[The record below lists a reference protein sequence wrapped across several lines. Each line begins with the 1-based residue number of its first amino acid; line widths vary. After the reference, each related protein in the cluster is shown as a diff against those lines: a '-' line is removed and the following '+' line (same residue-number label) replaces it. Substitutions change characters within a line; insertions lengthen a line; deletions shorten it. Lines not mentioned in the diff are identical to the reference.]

1 MFPPVEEQLQVLL
14 RGAAQVETV
23 DELRE
28 RLAWSYSTG
37 QPLRIKYGID
47 PTGFDVHL
55 GHTVPLRKLRQF
67 QQLGH
72 KAVLIIGTAT
82 AAVGDPSGRD
92 ASRQG
97 LTPEQIERNAQTY
110 LQQIAKII
118 NIEATEVRAN
128 HEWFER
134 FRFPDFLRLLGQTTV
149 QRLLERDDF
158 SKRLRANSPIY
169 LHECLYPLLQG
180 WDSVEIHAD
189 VELGGTEQLYNL
201 MVGRD
206 LQRTAGQKPQVCLT
220 MPILRGTDVVKKM
233 GKSVGNYIG
242 VNEPPHEMFGK
253 TMRIPDDLMPEWFT
267 LLTDRSE
274 AEIQAILSGKPN
286 EAKKILAADIV
297 RFFYGEETAQQC
309 LEEWRRQ
316 FEEKGDPE
324 QMPEIHLPEEWS
336 TSSPIPVV
344 DLLLISGLTVSKS
357 EARRKIEEGAVN
369 YGPDR
374 VKVTDVKATLTP
386 QDGLVL
392 RLGRKR
398 ARLRTTPNPQKKTP

>member
-1 MFPPVEEQLQVLL
+1 MFSPVDEQLRLLL
-14 RGAAQVETV
+14 RGTAQVETV
-23 DELRE
+23 EELRR
-28 RLAWSYSTG
+28 RLELSQTTG
-37 QPLRIKYGID
+37 RPLRVKYGID

-55 GHTVPLRKLRQF
+55 GHAVPLRKLRQF

-72 KAVLIIGTAT
+72 RAVLIIGTAT

-97 LTPEQIERNAQTY
+97 LTPEQIQKNAQTY
-110 LQQIAKII
+110 LQQIARII
-118 NIEATEVRAN
+118 DVSAAEVRAN
-128 HEWFER
+128 NEWFDR
-134 FRFPDFLRLLGQTTV
+134 FRFPDFLRLLGQSTV

-158 SKRLRANSPIY
+158 SKRLRTGSPIY

-180 WDSVEIHAD
+180 WDSVEVHAD
-189 VELGGTEQLYNL
+189 IELGGTEQLYNL

-206 LQRTAGQKPQVCLT
+206 LQRSAGQEPQVCMTL
-220 MPILRGTDVVKKM
+220 PILRGTDGVKKM

-242 VNEPPHEMFGK
+242 VAESPQEMFGK
-253 TMRIPDDLMPEWFT
+253 TMRIPDELMPEWFT

-274 AEIQAILSGKPN
+274 EEIATILRGKPN
-286 EAKKILAADIV
+286 EAKKTLAADLV
-297 RFFYGEETAQQC
+297 RFFHGEEAARIC

-324 QMPEIHLPEEWS
+324 QIPEVMLPAEWLQGGEV
-336 TSSPIPVV
+336 PVV
-344 DLLLISGLTVSKS
+344 DVLVAAGLASSKS

-369 YGPDR
+369 FGPDR
-374 VKVTDVKATLTP
+374 IRVGDVRATLLP

-398 ARLRTTPNPQKKTP
+398 ARLRLPPV

>member
-1 MFPPVEEQLQVLL
+1 
-14 RGAAQVETV
+14 
-23 DELRE
+23 
-28 RLAWSYSTG
+28 
-37 QPLRIKYGID
+37 
-47 PTGFDVHL
+47 
-55 GHTVPLRKLRQF
+55 
-67 QQLGH
+67 
-72 KAVLIIGTAT
+72 
-82 AAVGDPSGRD
+82 
-92 ASRQG
+92 
-97 LTPEQIERNAQTY
+97 
-110 LQQIAKII
+110 
-118 NIEATEVRAN
+118 
-128 HEWFER
+128 
-134 FRFPDFLRLLGQTTV
+134 
-149 QRLLERDDF
+149 
-158 SKRLRANSPIY
+158 
-169 LHECLYPLLQG
+169 
-180 WDSVEIHAD
+180 
-189 VELGGTEQLYNL
+189 
-201 MVGRD
+201 
-206 LQRTAGQKPQVCLT
+206 
-220 MPILRGTDVVKKM
+220 M